1 MHTSSARH
9 AWISPT
15 VPVVSALLVSLSTFG
30 CTQVTTSNTAE
41 ATTDFQTTAATT
53 YTWQV
58 EYIPRTIGQDRP
70 NNRRL
75 ERFESTTVTS
85 VNGIRPEA
93 EGSGPDS
100 KGLWWPVLPPEPADD
115 AIEDRR
121 RKGETARPP
130 EIIKSEAYKV
140 TFNQAGEVKTLPTDY
155 NVYRAGVK
163 AFEKERPLML
173 TLGPQDTSVIKA
185 EVQRLF
191 RYNLLDLFP
200 SPPCPSL
207 ASSPASKPP
216 ATSTW
221 AIT

>member
-1 MHTSSARH
+1 MHTPPARH
-9 AWISPT
+9 SWIAPT
-15 VPVVSALLVSLSTFG
+15 IPVVSALFVSISTFG
-30 CTQVTTSNTAE
+30 CTQVKTAE

-58 EYIPRTIGQDRP
+58 EYLPRNIGQDRP

-75 ERFESTTVTS
+75 EKFESTTVTS

-100 KGLWWPVLPPEPADD
+100 KGLWWPVLPPKPTVDD
-115 AIEDRR
+115 IEDRR

-130 EIIKSEAYKV
+130 EIFKYEAYKL
-140 TFNQAGEVKTLPTDY
+140 TFNQAGELKTLPTDY
-155 NVYRAGVK
+155 NVYREAVK

-185 EVQRLF
+185 EVQ
-191 RYNLLDLFP
+191 
-200 SPPCPSL
+200 
-207 ASSPASKPP
+207 
-216 ATSTW
+216 
-221 AIT
+221 